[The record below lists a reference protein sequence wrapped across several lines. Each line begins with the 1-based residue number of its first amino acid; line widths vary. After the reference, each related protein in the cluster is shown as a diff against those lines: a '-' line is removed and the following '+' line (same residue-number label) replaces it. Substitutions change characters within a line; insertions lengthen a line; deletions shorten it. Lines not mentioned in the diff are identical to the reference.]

1 MSISIQTFLGPETD
15 DLNHRFIRAFAD
27 LGFSVELHPE
37 FVLTESPPI
46 GALYLNITGTPSRI
60 CRLEPDAPLLVAFGY
75 GVSPSDRRGQKQR
88 ARLGVKSPCSY
99 VAGSR
104 TSAGRSPAAGAMQM
118 LAMAILA
125 KETGGYLYADG
136 DELSVKGDVAVE
148 LAMQALARFE
158 KFNFDAYAH
167 RFESWPPLDKDLPF
181 TWPPEIVP
189 PVTPAP
195 IPATARKK
203 LSTLFGYK
211 FSLFH
216 LPGIFL
222 FMYFLVVTILY
233 S

>member
-1 MSISIQTFLGPETD
+1 
-15 DLNHRFIRAFAD
+15 
-27 LGFSVELHPE
+27 
-37 FVLTESPPI
+37 
-46 GALYLNITGTPSRI
+46 
-60 CRLEPDAPLLVAFGY
+60 
-75 GVSPSDRRGQKQR
+75 
-88 ARLGVKSPCSY
+88 
-99 VAGSR
+99 
-104 TSAGRSPAAGAMQM
+104 M

>member
-15 DLNHRFIRAFAD
+15 DLNHRFVHAFAD

-37 FVLTESPPI
+37 SVLTESPPV
-46 GALYLNITGTPSRI
+46 GALYLKITGTPSRI
-60 CRLEPDAPLLVAFGY
+60 CRLEPDVPLLVAFGY
-75 GVSPSDRRGQKQR
+75 GVSHSRRRRQKQR
-88 ARLGVKSPCSY
+88 ARLGGKSPCSY

-118 LAMAILA
+118 LAMAVLA

-136 DELSVKGDVAVE
+136 YEVSVKGDTAVE
-148 LAMQALARFE
+148 LAMQELAHFE

-189 PVTPAP
+189 PVTPAQ
-195 IPATARKK
+195 IPVKAKRK

-211 FSLFH
+211 FSWLH
-216 LPGIFL
+216 LPGIF
-222 FMYFLVVTILY
+222 FFIYFLVVTILY